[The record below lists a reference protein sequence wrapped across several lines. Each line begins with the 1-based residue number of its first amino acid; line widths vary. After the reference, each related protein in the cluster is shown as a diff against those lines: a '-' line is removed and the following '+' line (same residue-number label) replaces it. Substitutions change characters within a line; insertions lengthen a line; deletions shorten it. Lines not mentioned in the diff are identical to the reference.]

1 MIKKLIRQML
11 VAQIFSALTV
21 SLCLMID
28 SIMIGRYLGVG
39 AIAAYQFANP
49 LLLILGAFSTMLS
62 AGVQVACSRSLGRGS
77 KEETDKGYSSALF
90 VGLATA
96 VVFLLIVII
105 FRSPLAT
112 ALGAGTKESNPEVY
126 EATRAYMLGFVI
138 GAPAMMLALVLVPFL
153 QMGGKST
160 LLIVS
165 VLTMTIADVALDLL
179 NVFVFEGGMFGMGL
193 ASSISYYAA
202 LLVALVYFLSKKCAF
217 SFSLKFVSRAK
228 MREIFQGGLPAVF
241 AMASTVVMIF
251 VMNHLLNSTGG
262 TNSVAAF
269 SVINNVGNSANCIT
283 TGVGGVS
290 LTLAGILYNEE
301 DRNGLREMLR
311 QLCLQ
316 SLFLGLLMGA
326 LIAIFSPY
334 LAALFL
340 KEAGEA
346 RTLATL
352 GIRIYAFGLVPCCI
366 NAAMKNYYQGTEKAK
381 LTVIIS
387 VMEGAVLP
395 SLFALILSIPF
406 GTIGAWFYYALGE
419 TAAMILIGVFV
430 GIRTRKLPWKEDA
443 ALLLDADFSVP
454 EEDLLEVTVRNS
466 DEALDA
472 SKAAAEF
479 CERTGGDELAT
490 IRLSLAVEEMA
501 ENVVQHGFT
510 KDNKEH
516 QLDIRMLSKQ
526 DRWVLRFRDD
536 CRPFDPVSYVPKEGK
551 TTIGIQLALAMA
563 DDSRYTNSLS
573 MNNLT
578 MILNKETLGS
588 ADGTAE

>member
-11 VAQIFSALTV
+11 TAQIFSALTV

-28 SIMIGRYLGVG
+28 SIMIGRFLGVG
-39 AIAAYQFANP
+39 AIAAYQYANP

-96 VVFLLIVII
+96 VVFLLIVIL

-160 LLIVS
+160 LLIFS
-165 VLTMTIADVALDLL
+165 VLTMTVADVVLDLL
-179 NVFVFEGGMFGMGL
+179 NVYVFEGGMFGMGL

-202 LLVALVYFLSKKCAF
+202 LLVALIYFLSKKCAF
-217 SFSLKFVSRAK
+217 SFSFKLISRAK
-228 MREIFQGGLPAVF
+228 MREVFQGGLPAVF

-269 SVINNVGNSANCIT
+269 SVIQNIGNSANCIT

-311 QLCLQ
+311 LLCLD
-316 SLFLGLLMGA
+316 SLILGLLMGA
-326 LIAIFSPY
+326 LIAVFSPY

-352 GIRIYAFGLVPCCI
+352 GIRLYAFCLVPCCM
-366 NAAMKNYYQGTEKAK
+366 NGALKNYYQATEKPT

-387 VMEGAVLP
+387 ILESAVLS
-395 SLFALILSIPF
+395 SLFALLLSIPF
-406 GTIGAWFYYALGE
+406 GTTGAWLYAALGE
-419 TAAMILIGVFV
+419 TATLILIGVY
-430 GIRTRKLPWKEDA
+430 ITARTRKLPWKDGA
-443 ALLLDADFSVP
+443 ALLLGDDFSVP
-454 EEDLLEVTVRNS
+454 AEDLLEMTVKTTA
-466 DEALDA
+466 EAMDA
-472 SKAAAEF
+472 SKAASEF
-479 CERTGGDELAT
+479 CESKGGNEESKLR
-490 IRLSLAVEEMA
+490 ISLIVEELA

-510 KDNKEH
+510 KDSKPH
-516 QLDIRMLSKQ
+516 QLDIRMLSKK
-526 DRWVLRFRDD
+526 DLWVLRFRDD
-536 CRPFDPVSYVPKEGK
+536 CKPFDPVSYVPREGK
-551 TTIGIQLALAMA
+551 SAAGIRLAIAMA

-578 MILNKETLGS
+578 MILNKEVIGS
-588 ADGTAE
+588 EEGEI